1 MRKPLFDLSYWNNNN
16 VFSIEDYN
24 AKKNAKLKS
33 DIKNLNLDQVDE
45 LYYLLE
51 QYKQSKINKNLLNII
66 NTKIE
71 VEKYNIKGICH
82 MHSSDYSKINSY
94 LEHLIEH
101 KKYYFEFHIYKIFN
115 KQNNKLISREQ
126 SKYKIIL
133 LNINKE
139 TKNFLE
145 KNLINFPRAVLLFT
159 NLQAEINLDEKNQLQ
174 FNFKSTDKTKV
185 YMEKNKLMDS
195 TAKTNFL
202 PSGIYIDLLK
212 SNEFDFINY
221 ISTQNLFELQKS
233 KFSNNYIQGI
243 KYEICLDLKMYLE
256 INTETLYVENTKEEF
271 SHCHTYLQNN
281 ISLCCYVKNYHK
293 NNTNKTVNFILEN
306 IFDLNCII
314 LEIPQN
320 DENIE
325 TIYTDCIY
333 VFFDLILFIDEKM
346 NIKLKLQKNK
356 TRIILLYFLI
366 DFEKY
371 EKKKLNDLLI
381 VSPFSQLMSLISSNK
396 IVRTI
401 NKYLVS
407 IIKLNYMNIFFSKN
421 NEISYDV
428 CLHCSDGTSSAFA
441 HIKGK
446 DFSELKK
453 LGININSYS
462 YQNNNNENNLK
473 TIFPDINNDSQLVI
487 LGTPFLSGLKELSFL
502 DIYEN
507 INELKK
513 YEKINSNS
521 KKQSALFNFDILM
534 TKNEFTTFN
543 GTFLK
548 NSQFIESI
556 PVIKILKFWIF
567 DEYINLLEI
576 NKINNDI

>member
-159 NLQAEINLDEKNQLQ
+159 NLQAEINLDEKHQLQ

-195 TAKTNFL
+195 TAKTNYL

-556 PVIKILKFWIF
+556 PVIKILKFWVF

>member
-133 LNINKE
+133 LNINKD

-159 NLQAEINLDEKNQLQ
+159 NLQAEINLDEKHQLQ

-556 PVIKILKFWIF
+556 PVIKILKYWVF

>member
-556 PVIKILKFWIF
+556 PVIKILKFWVF

>member
-94 LEHLIEH
+94 LETLIEQ

-556 PVIKILKFWIF
+556 PVIKILKFWVF

>member
-33 DIKNLNLDQVDE
+33 DIKTLNLDQVDE

-133 LNINKE
+133 LNINKD

-159 NLQAEINLDEKNQLQ
+159 NLQAEINLDEKHQLQ

-325 TIYTDCIY
+325 TIHTDCIY

-556 PVIKILKFWIF
+556 PVIKILKFWVF

>member
-16 VFSIEDYN
+16 VFSIENYN

-33 DIKNLNLDQVDE
+33 DIKTLNLDQVDE

-71 VEKYNIKGICH
+71 VEKYNIKGICY

-556 PVIKILKFWIF
+556 PVIKILKFWVF

>member
-1 MRKPLFDLSYWNNNN
+1 M
-16 VFSIEDYN
+16 
-24 AKKNAKLKS
+24 
-33 DIKNLNLDQVDE
+33 
-45 LYYLLE
+45 
-51 QYKQSKINKNLLNII
+51 
-66 NTKIE
+66 
-71 VEKYNIKGICH
+71 
-82 MHSSDYSKINSY
+82 
-94 LEHLIEH
+94 
-101 KKYYFEFHIYKIFN
+101 
-115 KQNNKLISREQ
+115 
-126 SKYKIIL
+126 
-133 LNINKE
+133 
-139 TKNFLE
+139 
-145 KNLINFPRAVLLFT
+145 LLFT

-556 PVIKILKFWIF
+556 PVIKILKFWVF

>member
-133 LNINKE
+133 LNINKD
-139 TKNFLE
+139 TKYFLE

-556 PVIKILKFWIF
+556 PVIKILKYWVF

>member
-94 LEHLIEH
+94 LETLIEQ

-133 LNINKE
+133 LNINKD

-556 PVIKILKFWIF
+556 PVIKILKFWVF

>member
-16 VFSIEDYN
+16 VFSIENYN

-71 VEKYNIKGICH
+71 VEKYNIKGICY

-133 LNINKE
+133 LNINKDI
-139 TKNFLE
+139 KYFLE

-462 YQNNNNENNLK
+462 YKNNNNENNLK

>member
-33 DIKNLNLDQVDE
+33 DIKTLNLDQVDE

-133 LNINKE
+133 LNINKD

-556 PVIKILKFWIF
+556 PVIKILKFWVF

>member
-133 LNINKE
+133 LNINKDI
-139 TKNFLE
+139 KYFLE

-159 NLQAEINLDEKNQLQ
+159 NLQAEINLDEKHQLQ

-256 INTETLYVENTKEEF
+256 INTETLYVENTKDEF

-521 KKQSALFNFDILM
+521 KKQSALFNFDILL

-556 PVIKILKFWIF
+556 PVIKILKFWVF

>member
-66 NTKIE
+66 NTKTE

-133 LNINKE
+133 LNINKD
-139 TKNFLE
+139 TKYFLE

-195 TAKTNFL
+195 SAKTNFL

-556 PVIKILKFWIF
+556 PVIKILKFWVF

>member
-159 NLQAEINLDEKNQLQ
+159 NLQAEINLDEKHQLQ

-556 PVIKILKFWIF
+556 PVIKILKFWVF

>member
-407 IIKLNYMNIFFSKN
+407 IIKLNYMNIFFSKK

-556 PVIKILKFWIF
+556 PVIKILKFWVF

>member
-94 LEHLIEH
+94 LETLIEH
-101 KKYYFEFHIYKIFN
+101 KKYYFEFHIYKIIN

-556 PVIKILKFWIF
+556 PVIKILKFWVF

>member
-1 MRKPLFDLSYWNNNN
+1 MNL
-16 VFSIEDYN
+16 
-24 AKKNAKLKS
+24 KL
-33 DIKNLNLDQVDE
+33 
-45 LYYLLE
+45 
-51 QYKQSKINKNLLNII
+51 
-66 NTKIE
+66 
-71 VEKYNIKGICH
+71 
-82 MHSSDYSKINSY
+82 
-94 LEHLIEH
+94 
-101 KKYYFEFHIYKIFN
+101 
-115 KQNNKLISREQ
+115 
-126 SKYKIIL
+126 
-133 LNINKE
+133 
-139 TKNFLE
+139 
-145 KNLINFPRAVLLFT
+145 
-159 NLQAEINLDEKNQLQ
+159 
-174 FNFKSTDKTKV
+174 
-185 YMEKNKLMDS
+185 
-195 TAKTNFL
+195 
-202 PSGIYIDLLK
+202 
-212 SNEFDFINY
+212 
-221 ISTQNLFELQKS
+221 
-233 KFSNNYIQGI
+233 
-243 KYEICLDLKMYLE
+243 
-256 INTETLYVENTKEEF
+256 
-271 SHCHTYLQNN
+271 
-281 ISLCCYVKNYHK
+281 
-293 NNTNKTVNFILEN
+293 
-306 IFDLNCII
+306 
-314 LEIPQN
+314 
-320 DENIE
+320 
-325 TIYTDCIY
+325 
-333 VFFDLILFIDEKM
+333 
-346 NIKLKLQKNK
+346 KLKLQKNK

-556 PVIKILKFWIF
+556 PVIKILKFWVF
-567 DEYINLLEI
+567 DEYINLLQI

>member
-33 DIKNLNLDQVDE
+33 DIKTLNLDQVDE

-94 LEHLIEH
+94 LETLIEQ

-133 LNINKE
+133 LNINKD

-159 NLQAEINLDEKNQLQ
+159 NLQAEINLDEKHQLQ

-556 PVIKILKFWIF
+556 PVIKILKFWVF

>member
-94 LEHLIEH
+94 LETLIEQ

-133 LNINKE
+133 LNINKD

-556 PVIKILKFWIF
+556 PVIKILKFWVF
-567 DEYINLLEI
+567 DEYINLLQI